1 MQELSDR
8 RARLT
13 YLEDDVLLDLLQLRA
28 MPPLANT
35 ERVLELVIQMDWAPT
50 QVSQETKLL
59 LEFYTGSK
67 YCSLV
72 I

>member
-1 MQELSDR
+1 
-8 RARLT
+8 
-13 YLEDDVLLDLLQLRA
+13 

-50 QVSQETKLL
+50 QVSQETILL

>member
-50 QVSQETKLL
+50 QVSQETILL
-59 LEFYTGSK
+59 LEFYTG
-67 YCSLV
+67 
-72 I
+72 